1 MPGSKAGTP
10 ADNVP
15 VPGRVQTSYAACLFR
30 LPLLGDMEFEM
41 KTGSKKKKLDE
52 RTPGILHFFKT
63 LGPGLI
69 TGAADDDP
77 SGIST
82 YSVAGATTGFSM
94 LWLTLVSTPMMAV
107 IQGMCARI
115 SMVTGEGLAAIMR
128 KRLPRW
134 LAYGLASLVIVA
146 NTFNVGADLGGM
158 ADAIRLV
165 LPLPVDAWVFFF
177 GVGLIAVQAWLSY
190 AVLARIFKWLTLS
203 LFAYVVTAFVVH
215 PPWPH
220 VLAQFAVPQI
230 HFDGAW
236 LSTMVGVLGTTITPY
251 LFFWQASLMVE
262 EEKVVGNTTVA
273 SRRGTNGPAIKDM
286 HADVNAGMIFS
297 NLVAFFIIV
306 TTAATL
312 GAHGR
317 HNIATAQQAAEA
329 LRPLAG
335 KFAEL
340 LFALGMVGTGILAV
354 PVMAGSSAYVAAQT
368 FGFREGLSE
377 PLHRAP
383 RFYGVITAGIVIGIA
398 MNLLRVDAIKA
409 LFWSAVLNGVAAVP
423 IIAVIVWLASNRAIM
438 GEWTSSKIAR
448 AWGWGTFA
456 LMAAATIGM
465 FYFMAKGS

>member
-1 MPGSKAGTP
+1 MTSRSVNAWILAT
-10 ADNVP
+10 
-15 VPGRVQTSYAACLFR
+15 GRPFVR
-30 LPLLGDMEFEM
+30 
-41 KTGSKKKKLDE
+41 
-52 RTPGILHFFKT
+52 FFKI

-94 LWLTLVSTPMMAV
+94 LWLTLISTPMMAV

-115 SMVTGEGLAAIMR
+115 SMVTGEGLAALMR
-128 KRLPRW
+128 KSLPLPIAYV
-134 LAYGLASLVIVA
+134 LAALVIVA

-158 ADAIRLV
+158 AAAAHLV
-165 LPLPVDAWVFFF
+165 APIPVDAWVFSF
-177 GVGLIAVQAWLSY
+177 GIGLIAAQVWLSY
-190 AVLARIFKWLTLS
+190 NAIARVFKWLTLS
-203 LFAYVVTAFVVH
+203 LFAYVITAFVVH
-215 PPWPH
+215 PPWGS
-220 VLAQFAVPQI
+220 VLRQFVTPQFR
-230 HFDGAW
+230 FDSGW

-262 EEKVVGNTTVA
+262 EDKAAGNVTLR
-273 SRRGTNGPAIKDM
+273 SRRGTDETAVKEM

-312 GAHGR
+312 GAHGQ

-335 KFAEL
+335 RFAEL
-340 LFALGMVGTGILAV
+340 LFTLGMVGTGILAV

-368 FGFREGLSE
+368 FKFREGLNE
-377 PLHRAP
+377 KPERAP
-383 RFYGVITAGIVIGIA
+383 KFYGMIAAGIIIGIA
-398 MNLLRVDAIKA
+398 MNLLHVDAIKA

-423 IIAVIVWLASNRAIM
+423 LLAVIVWLASKSSIM
-438 GEWTSSKIAR
+438 REWKSSLLAR
-448 AWGWGTFA
+448 AWGWGTVA
-456 LMAAATIGM
+456 LMGAATIGM